1 MSRRR
6 LFEVSGTD
14 DYGDVH
20 IFRTDSRAR
29 AEQIES
35 LMRDRLEEVELS
47 DSETAGAVQPESASI
62 AG

>member
-1 MSRRR
+1 MRRRR

-20 IFRTDSRAR
+20 LFRTDNRGRAKQ
-29 AEQIES
+29 AES

-47 DSETAGAVQPESASI
+47 EEE
-62 AG
+62 